1 MAAAFVAAVVNFT
14 PVPRNGYRVGVPRGG
29 EYLELVNSDSE
40 VYGGSNVGNS
50 GVVRTEPVA
59 AHGHANSL
67 RLNLPPLG
75 ILILK
80 PR

>member
-1 MAAAFVAAVVNFT
+1 M
-14 PVPRNGYRVGVPRGG
+14 
-29 EYLELVNSDSE
+29 NSDSE
-40 VYGGSNVGNS
+40 VYGGGNVGNS

-59 AHGHANSL
+59 AHGHENSL

-80 PR
+80 PH